1 MAARGALLLLGM
13 AAPGGG
19 VPVCPTC
26 PKASDVIATS
36 RSAHYAPDSHSARG
50 YSTFSLLDAF
60 EATQLDWVYTTN
72 KSFVRQVHDHVR
84 TITVAIN
91 PQCPDADGQG
101 DSFKEGRVVNIHGQ
115 PLTAPWMRT
124 WTTPGHPYGCIN
136 SPSYLRAAFDFAAK
150 LVGIGADGLQHDDP
164 TANGEAATWN
174 GGDPELSGCCER
186 SPAPPVSCPPT
197 LSPSSPPHPPPLHRL
212 RPNSFL
218 PPPPPPLPR
227 RCRACC
233 CRLRALH
240 ARLHAAAAGGPQRLG
255 PQPARGH
262 QQQLQLPRP
271 PPA

>member
-1 MAARGALLLLGM
+1 MAARVALLLLLGM
-13 AAPGGG
+13 AAQGGG

-36 RSAHYAPDSHSARG
+36 RSAHYVANSHSARG

-72 KSFVRQVHDHVR
+72 KSFVQQVHDHVR

-91 PQCPDADGQG
+91 PQCPDADGH
-101 DSFKEGRVVNIHGQ
+101 SFKEGRVVNIHGQ

-174 GGDPELSGCCER
+174 DGNPELSGCCER
-186 SPAPPVSCPPT
+186 SPAPPSLAPR
-197 LSPSSPPHPPPLHRL
+197 PSSPHCRHAT
-212 RPNSFL
+212 PN
-218 PPPPPPLPR
+218 
-227 RCRACC
+227 
-233 CRLRALH
+233 
-240 ARLHAAAAGGPQRLG
+240 
-255 PQPARGH
+255 
-262 QQQLQLPRP
+262 
-271 PPA
+271 